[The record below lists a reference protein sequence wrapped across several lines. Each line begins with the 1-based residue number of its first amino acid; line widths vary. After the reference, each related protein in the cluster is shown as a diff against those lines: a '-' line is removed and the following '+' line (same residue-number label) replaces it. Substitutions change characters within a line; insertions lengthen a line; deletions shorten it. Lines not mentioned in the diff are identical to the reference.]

1 MYLHSDPYL
10 NYLFQRFSRLDP
22 ITEDKEGEEIAGEN
36 TPRVQSGI
44 SRSRRSS
51 VAPIVI
57 RNRLQQRLTRK
68 DLYFKAIQEL
78 LEIGDAYRVVKNA
91 MSTISED
98 SDDEDFEDS
107 DDDLFGNSLFPTKL
121 KQRKM
126 SSYGLLEQS
135 AAERSGFAA
144 LLTHKLNLLL
154 MEDDIEQDA
163 SFVNNNDYF
172 TRRFS
177 SESAPAS
184 LHYIKGSNL
193 QKYSYYGIFFLF

>member
-1 MYLHSDPYL
+1 MVTFKCLL
-10 NYLFQRFSRLDP
+10 ILTRFTTLDP

-36 TPRVQSGI
+36 TPRVQSGL

-98 SDDEDFEDS
+98 SDDEEFEDS
-107 DDDLFGNSLFPTKL
+107 DDDDLYENYPFPKKL

-135 AAERSGFAA
+135 AAERAGFAA

-154 MEDDIEQDA
+154 IEDDIEQDA
-163 SFVNNNDYF
+163 SFVTKHDGF
-172 TRRFS
+172 SRRFS

-184 LHYIKGSNL
+184 LHYIRGF
-193 QKYSYYGIFFLF
+193 IFIRISIF